1 METNHIL
8 YEIIIE
14 GHLDRYWSEWL
25 DNLTITFPTART
37 TLLRG
42 RLADQ
47 TALFG
52 VLKKLHN
59 LGLSLI
65 SVRRIEDK
73 QEGE

>member
-42 RLADQ
+42 TLADQ